1 MTKKNLH
8 NYHFRNLVFEGG
20 GVKGIAYVGAL
31 EVLEKEGIL
40 QNIERVAGT
49 SAGAMVAVLVGL
61 GYTASELKDILWK
74 INFKNF
80 MDSSWGIV
88 RDTKRLLTDYGWYKG
103 DFFRNLMGGYV
114 KEKTGNSEATFK
126 DLEQLRK
133 KGKPFREL
141 TLVGCDLTTGYAKVF
156 SAATTPDAKI
166 ADAARISMSI
176 PLFFAAVKG
185 INGNDHIYVDGG
197 LLDNYSV
204 KTYDQIGF
212 VADKNNA
219 RRTEYYE
226 KINEK
231 LRAKNLRMRS
241 SAKPNEYVYNK
252 ETLGFR
258 LGCQG
263 RHCHL
268 SQPKQPAHQGNQE
281 LLHLHQG
288 LGHCT
293 HRRAKQRASAQRR
306 LAAHG
311 LYRHLRHR
319 GHRLRHFRHQEDET
333 RRVRHT
339 LHRSLF
345 GMVQQRRREG
355 EQMKSRITL
364 ILLALCLIFTAKA
377 QETSVFKDSRTF
389 YEADF
394 RLGKYYPFEA
404 RHAYMKVLPQY
415 GLDLR
420 LGRQTDGRALW
431 EKDFNYLNYGAFLR
445 FEKNNVDSIQFKDRD
460 ENGYERETWRALG
473 DCYSLGGF
481 INGHLYRGK
490 YWSFDYDIMGGL
502 SFWTKHGDEFIGSVA
517 NVHLAIDA
525 GPTFMIEDNFDL
537 LLRYQFSHSSNAA
550 FRLPNCG
557 INVFSWLVGSFN
569 SAFTVNSTRNSAT
582 TLPWISAGPAKPNGC
597 TRKPNKCMATATNTS
612 LATMPSR

>member
-1 MTKKNLH
+1 MVRVKNSNTMTKKNLH

-61 GYTASELKDILWK
+61 GYSASELKDILWK

-80 MDSSWGIV
+80 MDSSWGVV

-156 SAATTPDAKI
+156 SATTTPDAKI

-231 LRAKNLRMRS
+231 LRAKNLRTRS
-241 SAKPNEYVYNK
+241 NVKPNEYVYNK

-258 LGCQG
+258 LD
-263 RHCHL
+263 
-268 SQPKQPAHQGNQE
+268 
-281 LLHLHQG
+281 
-288 LGHCT
+288 
-293 HRRAKQRASAQRR
+293 AK
-306 LAAHG
+306 
-311 LYRHLRHR
+311 
-319 GHRLRHFRHQEDET
+319 EDIET
-333 RRVRHT
+333 
-339 LHRSLF
+339 
-345 GMVQQRRREG
+345 
-355 EQMKSRITL
+355 
-364 ILLALCLIFTAKA
+364 
-377 QETSVFKDSRTF
+377 
-389 YEADF
+389 
-394 RLGKYYPFEA
+394 
-404 RHAYMKVLPQY
+404 
-415 GLDLR
+415 
-420 LGRQTDGRALW
+420 
-431 EKDFNYLNYGAFLR
+431 YLNQSNPPTKEIKSFFTYT
-445 FEKNNVDSIQFKDRD
+445 K
-460 ENGYERETWRALG
+460 ALVTALI
-473 DCYSLGGF
+473 DAQ
-481 INGHLYRGK
+481 N
-490 YWSFDYDIMGGL
+490 
-502 SFWTKHGDEFIGSVA
+502 
-517 NVHLAIDA
+517 NVHLHSDDWQRTVYIDTLGIGA
-525 GPTFMIEDNFDL
+525 TDFDI
-537 LLRYQFSHSSNAA
+537 SDSKKTK
-550 FRLPNCG
+550 
-557 INVFSWLVGSFN
+557 LVESG
-569 SAFTVNSTRNSAT
+569 
-582 TLPWISAGPAKPNGC
+582 TLYTEAYLEWYNNDEEKA
-597 TRKPNKCMATATNTS
+597 NK
-612 LATMPSR
+612 